1 MSKEKQLLRMKEEI
15 GQAKEKKSQAE
26 GSLKTLMGQLE
37 DDFDCSTIKQA
48 KKKLLELEEDIVS
61 KDQHLDK
68 LIGAIE
74 GKLG

>member
-1 MSKEKQLLRMKEEI
+1 
-15 GQAKEKKSQAE
+15 
-26 GSLKTLMGQLE
+26 MGQLE
-37 DDFDCSTIKQA
+37 DDFDSRTIKQA